1 MQSLTINFKGITNIY
16 SLTDTH
22 QDTRK
27 TRTLLSE
34 TVNTAQKNNNVLLLN
49 CGDMFKGIY
58 SRELEADSF
67 IKAKELAP
75 NLEIVTTLGNNDFGF
90 NNEHLKYLINTIKN
104 FAQKGIKT
112 VSANIFSAESGK
124 RPKWIKPYTIIER
137 DGDKNFITGFCIDNI
152 NSDEIVTHPPKEV
165 IQELKKAIEREK
177 PDNIIILN
185 HDYLG
190 SSIDILNYSKSQN
203 IPVDIIIGGH
213 DHIPGGHLH
222 TDENIFY
229 PPAFSEGLL
238 NFKINKQ
245 ENKKRVEDLKIIDE
259 NSLHVNKELEKDLTA
274 YEKEKNLLAPVAPCR
289 IRFTKEYSNP
299 CSLGSFLADEIKNTL
314 NTDICIFSTG
324 LLVKPLP
331 YKDTPITNYDFQKTM
346 MAKMPV
352 KKIELTPA
360 ELKQIFEHSFKNR
373 TMDITGNSKFLQA
386 SSNIQIDG
394 ICNKKTKEYTVK
406 EIYINKIPVLGS
418 NRQISCAVDEFIA
431 NGGQGFN
438 ILKNKVKED
447 TTLRID
453 EALRHALSITAMNY
467 PKGSDYPQYKI
478 NERVIK

>member
-137 DGDKNFITGFCIDNI
+137 DGDKNFITGFCIDTI
-152 NSDEIVTHPPKEV
+152 NSGGITAKPPKEV
-165 IQELKKAIEREK
+165 IQELKNAIEKEK

-185 HDYLG
+185 HNYLG
-190 SSIDILNYSKSQN
+190 SSIDILNYAKSQN

-222 TDENIFY
+222 PDENIFY
-229 PPAFSEGLL
+229 PPAFSEGIL

-245 ENKKRVEDLKIIDE
+245 ENKKRIEDLKIIDE
-259 NSLHVNKELEKDLTA
+259 NSLHINKELEKDITA
-274 YEKEKNLLAPVAPCR
+274 YEEEQKLLAPVAPCR
-289 IRFTKEYSNP
+289 IKFTKEYSNP

-352 KKIELTPA
+352 KKIELMPE

-418 NRQISCAVDEFIA
+418 NRKISCAVDEFIA

-447 TTLRID
+447 TTLSID
-453 EALRHALSITAMNY
+453 EALRRALSITAMNY